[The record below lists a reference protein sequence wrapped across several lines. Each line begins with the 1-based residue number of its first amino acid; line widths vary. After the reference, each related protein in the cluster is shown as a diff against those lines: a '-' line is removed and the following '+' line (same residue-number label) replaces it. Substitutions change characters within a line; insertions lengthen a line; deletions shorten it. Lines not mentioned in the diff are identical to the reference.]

1 MWNVAL
7 FLCDSWAFCNISPFS
22 NLKTITLNFLQPC
35 YRKSSRTA
43 MSRLMR
49 HEAVFGF
56 QIDFKFWAL
65 LWIEH
70 SLWIY
75 TVTTL
80 LTRCWHVTISCQPDG
95 RPSQPVRPW
104 KSGRVHLAD
113 GSKVV
118 VSELPYSTEFGRE
131 SRSLFFLDRCMVLF
145 SFYVEVFVENA
156 CVCVRLIGPTY
167 VVVLSIWF
175 TVIMLLGWSSRL
187 SMWINLSYL
196 ILSYY

>member
-7 FLCDSWAFCNISPFS
+7 FLCDSWAFCNISPF
-22 NLKTITLNFLQPC
+22 NDLKTITLNFLQPC

-80 LTRCWHVTISCQPDG
+80 LITVSIICKHFDIFVHSWPRKLRILWPVLLLVHDPITVTLCNSMFYKMTDKKLQQTAANSESCSTNCLWS
-95 RPSQPVRPW
+95 RSTAAECSAAMSQPA
-104 KSGRVHLAD
+104 LA
-113 GSKVV
+113 
-118 VSELPYSTEFGRE
+118 T
-131 SRSLFFLDRCMVLF
+131 C
-145 SFYVEVFVENA
+145 
-156 CVCVRLIGPTY
+156 
-167 VVVLSIWF
+167 
-175 TVIMLLGWSSRL
+175 LL
-187 SMWINLSYL
+187 
-196 ILSYY
+196 